1 MLPKENAHAHTAMTA
16 LVRVTTARVARI
28 PAAVVGSVAGGV
40 GSWWAVGFTPVG
52 ARTRFLR
59 VRWVWGAES
68 PLEPLGA
75 VLAAMMVAVDV
86 GEQASA
92 APDLIW

>member
-1 MLPKENAHAHTAMTA
+1 MQ
-16 LVRVTTARVARI
+16 RVCDERVAD
-28 PAAVVGSVAGGV
+28 
-40 GSWWAVGFTPVG
+40 
-52 ARTRFLR
+52 
-59 VRWVWGAES
+59 S